1 MDRSLPNITAIRFF
15 LALLVLLY
23 HLPEFS
29 QNRGFP
35 FFADAAILHK
45 GTEAVYAFFSLSG
58 FLIIRNLYHEKLTLG
73 QISIKTFYRRRIL
86 RIFPLY
92 YAVLI
97 FGLLYYNLILP
108 RLGFDVGEKNYSILE
123 AIFLGGTFFSNVLA
137 GYNPG
142 GIIKIL
148 WSIGIEEQ
156 FYLLIAPA
164 IFLLPLRKIAW
175 FLGIFT
181 VVYFLMFNLEFP
193 SFLKANKVY
202 FYFFSIS
209 GMTAIF
215 HTKILTQRKIN
226 WLFKI
231 LIFGVTIAYFFTD
244 YFVENLSEIA
254 YQFVSMMLFPL
265 FIVCLIDQPIAFLQK
280 SKLKYLGTI
289 SYGIYMLHAIV
300 FQITGFLVIKVFPDL
315 VSINKALFVMLY
327 TIFNVVLTISL
338 AHISYQYFESFFLRL
353 NTKKED

>member
-1 MDRSLPNITAIRFF
+1 MEKNLPNITAIRFF

-23 HLPEFS
+23 HLPQFS
-29 QNRGFP
+29 QHRGFP
-35 FFADAAILHK
+35 FFSDASILRK

-58 FLIIRNLYHEKLTLG
+58 FLIIRNLYHEKAILG
-73 QISIKTFYRRRIL
+73 QISIKTFYRRRVL

-108 RLGFDVGEKNYSILE
+108 RLGFDVDEKNYSMIE

-137 GYNPG
+137 GYKPG
-142 GIIKIL
+142 GIVEIL

-164 IFLLPLRKIAW
+164 IFLLPLRKIVW

-181 VVYFLMFNLEFP
+181 IVYFLMFNLEFP
-193 SFLKANKVY
+193 SFLKENKVY

-209 GMTAIF
+209 GMMAVF
-215 HTKILTQRKIN
+215 HTKILSQRKIN
-226 WLFKI
+226 WFIKT
-231 LIFGVTIAYFFTD
+231 LIFGVTIIYFFTD

-254 YQFVSMMLFPL
+254 YQFVSMALFPL

-300 FQITGFLVIKVFPDL
+300 FQITGFLVIKIFPDL
-315 VSINKALFVMLY
+315 VSINKTLFVVLY
-327 TIFNVVLTISL
+327 TMFNIVLTISL
-338 AHISYQYFESFFLRL
+338 AHISYQYFESFFLKL

>member
-1 MDRSLPNITAIRFF
+1 MEKNLPNITSVRFF
-15 LALLVLLY
+15 LALLVVLY

-35 FFADAAILHK
+35 FFSDAAILHK

-58 FLIIRNLYHEKLTLG
+58 FLIIRNLYQEKLTFG
-73 QISIKTFYRRRIL
+73 QISIKNFYKRRVF

-108 RLGFDVGEKNYSILE
+108 GLGFDIGERNYSITE
-123 AIFLGGTFFSNVLA
+123 AVFLGGTFFSNILA
-137 GYNPG
+137 GYKPG
-142 GIIKIL
+142 GIVEIL

-164 IFLLPLRKIAW
+164 IFLLPLKRILV
-175 FLGIFT
+175 FLAVFT
-181 VVYFLMFNLEFP
+181 MVYFLMFNLEFP

-202 FYFFSIS
+202 FYYFSLS
-209 GMTAIF
+209 GMMAIF
-215 HTKILTQRKIN
+215 YHKIISQKKIN
-226 WLFKI
+226 VFFKF
-231 LIFGVTIAYFFTD
+231 LIYTIIGVYFFTD
-244 YFVENLSEIA
+244 FLVDNLSEIG
-254 YQFVSMMLFPL
+254 YQFLSMIVFPL
-265 FIVCLIDQPIAFLQK
+265 FIVCLIDQPIAFLEK
-280 SKLKYLGTI
+280 TKLKYLGNI

-300 FQITGFLVIKVFPDL
+300 FQITGYIVIKVFPDL
-315 VSINKALFVMLY
+315 ILINKTLFVVFY
-327 TIFNVVLTISL
+327 TAFNVLLTITL
-338 AHISYQYFESFFLRL
+338 AHFSYQYFESFFLKL